1 VCVRARARLRHG
13 SLWRYCFGI
22 VTWSIGSSPRRL
34 GLPPAAWTICNGA
47 NFERNSRL
55 LPVSL
60 PLGLQATGPGHS
72 VAGIELNGGR
82 PRSITRSIS

>member
-1 VCVRARARLRHG
+1 MCVCARTRLRHG
-13 SLWRYCFGI
+13 SGAIALALLPGAL
-22 VTWSIGSSPRRL
+22 VAPRGRL